1 MTGLAPRLNPQGMT
15 DSLAAPAVALP
26 PIIDGLA
33 SIADRYD
40 LVFTDV
46 WGVLHNGMR
55 AHPLACEALVNI
67 RKRGVPVILITNAPR
82 QAPVIVGQLDRL
94 GVPRAAYDAV
104 VTSGDVSRDYM
115 RTRPGEPV
123 HHVGPRRDLVVFE
136 GIDTR
141 LVPIE
146 DAAYVVCTGLVDDRT
161 ETPDDYQ
168 ERLERMRARDLFF
181 LCGNPDKVVEVG
193 HDLIFCAGALGD
205 RYQSLGGEVL
215 YAGKPYE
222 PAYDACWGYAERILG
237 KRPDKSRVLAIGD
250 AMRTDVAGAVR
261 MGFDC
266 LFLAEGIHAE
276 VLLGPDGI
284 RTDGLA
290 QLIGETGQ
298 HPRLVMRKLAW

>member
-1 MTGLAPRLNPQGMT
+1 MTA
-15 DSLAAPAVALP
+15 SLASATAALP
-26 PIIDGLA
+26 PIIDGLG

-55 AHPLACEALVNI
+55 AHPQACEALVNI

-115 RTRPGEPV
+115 RSRPGEPV
-123 HHVGPRRDLVVFE
+123 HHVGPQRDLVVFE

-146 DAAYVVCTGLVDDRT
+146 DASYVVCTGLIDDRT

-168 ERLERMRARDLFF
+168 ERLERMKARELFF

-222 PAYDACWGYAERILG
+222 PAYDACWGFAERILG
-237 KRPDKSRVLAIGD
+237 QRPDTSRVLAIGD

-276 VLLGPDGI
+276 TLLGPEGLK
-284 RTDGLA
+284 RDGLA
-290 QLIGETGQ
+290 ALIAETGQ
-298 HPRLVMRKLAW
+298 HPRHVMRKLVW

>member
-1 MTGLAPRLNPQGMT
+1 MT
-15 DSLAAPAVALP
+15 DSLAAPTAALP

-115 RTRPGEPV
+115 RARPGEPV
-123 HHVGPRRDLVVFE
+123 HHVGPQRDLVVFE

-141 LVPIE
+141 LGPIE
-146 DAAYVVCTGLVDDRT
+146 DASHVVCTGLIDDRT

-168 ERLERMRARDLFF
+168 ERLARMKARDLFF

-237 KRPDKSRVLAIGD
+237 RRPDPSRVLAIGD
-250 AMRTDVAGAVR
+250 AMRTDVAGAIR
-261 MGFDC
+261 MGLDC

-276 VLLGPDGI
+276 ILLGPDGI
-284 RTDGLA
+284 KPEGLA
-290 QLIGETGQ
+290 ALIAETGQ
-298 HPRLVMRKLAW
+298 HPRHVMRKLAW

>member
-1 MTGLAPRLNPQGMT
+1 MT
-15 DSLAAPAVALP
+15 DSLAAPTVALP

-123 HHVGPRRDLVVFE
+123 HHVGPQRDLVVFE

-146 DAAYVVCTGLVDDRT
+146 DASYVVCTGLIDDRT

>member
-1 MTGLAPRLNPQGMT
+1 MT
-15 DSLAAPAVALP
+15 DSLAAPTAALP

-115 RTRPGEPV
+115 RARPGEPV
-123 HHVGPRRDLVVFE
+123 HHVGPQRDLVVFE

-146 DAAYVVCTGLVDDRT
+146 DASYVVCTGLIDDRT

-168 ERLERMRARDLFF
+168 ERLERMKARDLFF

-237 KRPDKSRVLAIGD
+237 RRPDPSRVLAIGD
-250 AMRTDVAGAVR
+250 AMRTDVAGAIR
-261 MGFDC
+261 MGLDC

-284 RTDGLA
+284 KPEGLA
-290 QLIGETGQ
+290 ALIAETGQ
-298 HPRLVMRKLAW
+298 HPRHVMRKLAW

>member
-1 MTGLAPRLNPQGMT
+1 
-15 DSLAAPAVALP
+15 
-26 PIIDGLA
+26 
-33 SIADRYD
+33 
-40 LVFTDV
+40 
-46 WGVLHNGMR
+46 
-55 AHPLACEALVNI
+55 
-67 RKRGVPVILITNAPR
+67 
-82 QAPVIVGQLDRL
+82 
-94 GVPRAAYDAV
+94 VPRAAYDAV

-115 RTRPGEPV
+115 RARPGEPV
-123 HHVGPRRDLVVFE
+123 HHVGPQRDLVVFE

-146 DAAYVVCTGLVDDRT
+146 DASYVVCTGLIDDRT

-168 ERLERMRARDLFF
+168 ERLERMKARDLFF

-237 KRPDKSRVLAIGD
+237 RRPDPSRVLAIGD
-250 AMRTDVAGAVR
+250 AMRTDVAGAIR
-261 MGFDC
+261 TGLDC

-276 VLLGPDGI
+276 ILLGPDGI
-284 RTDGLA
+284 RPEGLA
-290 QLIGETGQ
+290 ALIAETGQ
-298 HPRLVMRKLAW
+298 HPRHVMRKLAW